1 MRNIKGRI
9 KKIYSHHV
17 FMSFLINAIFLLL
30 VVLFCDMKYEVSDDF
45 IVDSILSGAYG
56 NGYDEHLLFSNI
68 IYGYFLKFLYQLMPV
83 VSWYF
88 VSQIFICFCSL
99 WAVTYIL
106 LEKNHPY
113 IGIFAS
119 LVFVS
124 FFSDDLYILVQFT
137 KTATA
142 AMCAGGAL
150 LLYGL
155 WEKKKT
161 KKILPVTMGILLAL
175 VGSMVRYSTIYIV
188 LVFLVLIFIEYVWI
202 YRRSDCI
209 VKKIVFGIMISG
221 ITVGGAYALT
231 VLDSTMWKTNVE
243 YGQYKVYNH
252 QRASVTDVNGYGS
265 DTVMPEL
272 EKLGVSLNDY
282 YMIETWNFLDQD
294 YFTPELI
301 SDISKVKKD
310 YSNQVTRSLQYV
322 LRTFIDRQY
331 EKYLVAVGV
340 EILFLLLLFCQPEKV
355 LWSGFKAAML
365 VILLMYFIYRGRVV
379 YRVEYSVFFAAA
391 VALATSLSVK
401 EETEPAMKR
410 IMIYFVTVLCL
421 CKIPLYI
428 PDTNYQHMDD
438 EEYAQYISDCF
449 YESWNFKLE
458 RYRCSV
464 SKRQPQAKL
473 MQMIESDTEHY
484 YLIDFSS
491 GIQLLYFNYKP
502 WIRMD
507 AGSYNRYSYLGGVT
521 MGYPDNGEVWG
532 RNGIDSRNP
541 YTSIT
546 NNNIYVVD
554 NLYRDIKLWYVQEHY
569 DEKVQVLPVYHV
581 DGFSVWKY
589 VKCMDDD

>member
-1 MRNIKGRI
+1 M
-9 KKIYSHHV
+9 
-17 FMSFLINAIFLLL
+17 
-30 VVLFCDMKYEVSDDF
+30 
-45 IVDSILSGAYG
+45 
-56 NGYDEHLLFSNI
+56 
-68 IYGYFLKFLYQLMPV
+68 
-83 VSWYF
+83 
-88 VSQIFICFCSL
+88 
-99 WAVTYIL
+99 
-106 LEKNHPY
+106 EKNHPY

-541 YTSIT
+541 YISIT

>member
-68 IYGYFLKFLYQLMPV
+68 IYGYFLKFLYQLIPV

-142 AMCAGGAL
+142 AVCAGGAL
-150 LLYGL
+150 LLYGF
-155 WEKKKT
+155 WEKKKE
-161 KKILPVTMGILLAL
+161 KRVLSVTFGILLAL
-175 VGSMVRYSTIYIV
+175 VGSMVRYPVIYVV
-188 LVFLVLIFIEYVWI
+188 LVYLLLMFLEYVWMHHKETHI
-202 YRRSDCI
+202 IRKILMCLMFCGSAVYGVYTLTQVNSIIWEMDDAYDQYRTYSR
-209 VKKIVFGIMISG
+209 
-221 ITVGGAYALT
+221 
-231 VLDSTMWKTNVE
+231 
-243 YGQYKVYNH
+243 
-252 QRASVTDVNGYGS
+252 QRASITDVNGYGS
-265 DTVMPEL
+265 DTLMPEL
-272 EKLGVSLNDY
+272 EKQGMSLNDY

-301 SDISKVKKD
+301 SDISKVKKN

-322 LRTFIDRQY
+322 IHTFINRQY

-340 EILFLLLLFCQPEKV
+340 EILFLMLLFYDTKKV
-355 LWSGFKAAML
+355 LWNGFKISTL
-365 VILLMYFIYRGRVV
+365 VALLMYFIYRGRVV
-379 YRVEYSVFFAAA
+379 YRVEYSIFLAVA
-391 VALATSLSVK
+391 VALVTSLSVK
-401 EETEPAMKR
+401 KDLKPETKR
-410 IMIYFVTVLCL
+410 IMVYFGVVLCV

-428 PDTNYQHMDD
+428 ADTSYQHMDD

-507 AGSYNRYSYLGGVT
+507 AGSYNRYSYLGGVA
-521 MGYPDNGEVWG
+521 MGYPDNGEVWEK
-532 RNGIDSRNP
+532 NGIDSRNP
-541 YTSIT
+541 YISIT

-569 DEKVQVLPVYHV
+569 DEKVQVLPVDHV

-589 VKCMDDD
+589 VKCIDDD

>member
-310 YSNQVTRSLQYV
+310 V
-322 LRTFIDRQY
+322 
-331 EKYLVAVGV
+331 
-340 EILFLLLLFCQPEKV
+340 
-355 LWSGFKAAML
+355 
-365 VILLMYFIYRGRVV
+365 
-379 YRVEYSVFFAAA
+379 
-391 VALATSLSVK
+391 
-401 EETEPAMKR
+401 
-410 IMIYFVTVLCL
+410 
-421 CKIPLYI
+421 
-428 PDTNYQHMDD
+428 
-438 EEYAQYISDCF
+438 
-449 YESWNFKLE
+449 
-458 RYRCSV
+458 
-464 SKRQPQAKL
+464 
-473 MQMIESDTEHY
+473 
-484 YLIDFSS
+484 
-491 GIQLLYFNYKP
+491 
-502 WIRMD
+502 
-507 AGSYNRYSYLGGVT
+507 
-521 MGYPDNGEVWG
+521 
-532 RNGIDSRNP
+532 
-541 YTSIT
+541 
-546 NNNIYVVD
+546 
-554 NLYRDIKLWYVQEHY
+554 
-569 DEKVQVLPVYHV
+569 
-581 DGFSVWKY
+581 
-589 VKCMDDD
+589 